1 MAEFNDACDSFVS
14 MTKAKHPK
22 RTAALIAGGTVLLIF
37 AGWFFQPWTLFT
49 NRTVVE
55 AFPSASETVASPS
68 GSEEVDAPEYPIL
81 LSKSKFISHEHST
94 RGVVKI
100 FELANGERVLR
111 IEGLDTS
118 DGPQLEVWL
127 SDSPVI
133 EGTAGW
139 KVFDDGN
146 YASLGV
152 LKGNIGDQNY
162 EIPEDVDLNEFI
174 SVSIWCVRFAVSFGA
189 AEINLASA

>member
-1 MAEFNDACDSFVS
+1 MRKS
-14 MTKAKHPK
+14 KHPK
-22 RTAALIAGGTVLLIF
+22 RTAVLIAGGTVLILF

-49 NRTVVE
+49 NRTVIE
-55 AFPSASETVASPS
+55 AFPSPSEVVASPS
-68 GSEEVDAPEYPIL
+68 VTEEVESPQYPIL

-100 FELANGERVLR
+100 FELENGERILR

-118 DGPQLEVWL
+118 DGPQLEIWL

-139 KVFDDGN
+139 KVFDDGK
-146 YASLGV
+146 YKSLGV

-162 EIPEDVDLNEFI
+162 EIPEAVVLDDFI

>member
-1 MAEFNDACDSFVS
+1 MR
-14 MTKAKHPK
+14 KAKHPK
-22 RTAALIAGGTVLLIF
+22 RTTALVAGGTVLLIF

-55 AFPSASETVASPS
+55 AFPSASESAATPS
-68 GSEEVDAPEYPIL
+68 ASEEVEGPEYPIL
-81 LSKSKFISHEHST
+81 LSRSKFISHEHST
-94 RGVVKI
+94 RGVAKI
-100 FELANGERVLR
+100 FELENGERILR

-162 EIPEDVDLNEFI
+162 EIPDDVDLNEFI

>member
-1 MAEFNDACDSFVS
+1 LES
-14 MTKAKHPK
+14 
-22 RTAALIAGGTVLLIF
+22 
-37 AGWFFQPWTLFT
+37 
-49 NRTVVE
+49 
-55 AFPSASETVASPS
+55 
-68 GSEEVDAPEYPIL
+68 
-81 LSKSKFISHEHST
+81 
-94 RGVVKI
+94 
-100 FELANGERVLR
+100 GERILR

-139 KVFDDGN
+139 KVFDDGI

-162 EIPEDVDLNEFI
+162 EIPDDIDLNEFI

-189 AEINLASA
+189 AEINLASS